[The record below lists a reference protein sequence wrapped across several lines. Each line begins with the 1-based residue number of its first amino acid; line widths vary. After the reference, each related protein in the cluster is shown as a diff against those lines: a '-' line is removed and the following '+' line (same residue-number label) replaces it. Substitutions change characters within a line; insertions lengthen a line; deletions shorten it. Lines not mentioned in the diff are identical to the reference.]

1 MTPQHH
7 LPADIERTSLS
18 IITAELAELGL
29 TPLPE
34 TAAVVK
40 RVIHTT
46 ADFDYARNL
55 RFTPDAVA
63 AGVKALRAGTPII
76 TDTNMAL
83 AGITKPGLA
92 RLGGTALCYMA
103 DPEVAALAKASG
115 TTRAVASMQ
124 RAAQEHPGAVLAVGN
139 APTALLTIADQIEA
153 GLRPALVI
161 GVPVGFVNVVESKE
175 RLFATCEAFGVP
187 AIVAMGR
194 KGGSNVAAAIC
205 NALLYSAA
213 EMLDPAARGW
223 RGPVFDRNTQKG
235 QNCRHAVLSF
245 FLYSFKGSPG
255 KSRLTVSHFFLGGVT
270 RYFRTARSSTAM
282 STGLDRCSS
291 IPASL
296 LFSMSSV
303 KAFAVMAR
311 IEEYNEKTV
320 TFRIVESHRFLLCR
334 AVVVHCTD

>member
-18 IITAELAELGL
+18 IITAELEALGL
-29 TPLPE
+29 TPPPE

-55 RFTPDAVA
+55 HFTPRAVEQA
-63 AGVKALRAGTPII
+63 VKALHAGAVIV

-103 DPEVAALAKASG
+103 DPEVAALAKAGG

-139 APTALLTIADQIEA
+139 APTALLTIVEEIEA

-161 GVPVGFVNVVESKE
+161 AVPVGFVNVVESKE
-175 RLFATCEAFGVP
+175 ALFAACAAHGVP
-187 AIVAMGR
+187 AIAAMGR
-194 KGGSNVAAAIC
+194 KGGSTVAAAVC
-205 NALLYSAA
+205 NALVYSAA

-223 RGPVFDRNTQKG
+223 K
-235 QNCRHAVLSF
+235 
-245 FLYSFKGSPG
+245 
-255 KSRLTVSHFFLGGVT
+255 
-270 RYFRTARSSTAM
+270 
-282 STGLDRCSS
+282 
-291 IPASL
+291 
-296 LFSMSSV
+296 
-303 KAFAVMAR
+303 
-311 IEEYNEKTV
+311 
-320 TFRIVESHRFLLCR
+320 
-334 AVVVHCTD
+334 